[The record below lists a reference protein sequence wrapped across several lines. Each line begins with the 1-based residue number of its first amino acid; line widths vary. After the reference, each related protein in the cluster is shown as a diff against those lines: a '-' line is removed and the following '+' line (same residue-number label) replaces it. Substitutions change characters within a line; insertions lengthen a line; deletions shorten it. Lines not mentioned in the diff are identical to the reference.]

1 MVFKATFNNISA
13 IAWSSV
19 YCCLKQ
25 EYREKTND
33 LSQITD
39 KLDHIVLHRVHLAM
53 KGVSTLEVK
62 GSDCTC
68 SYKSNYI
75 ANMTTT
81 VLLKRILKRNN
92 TYQTGLYNYLF
103 LCGCLVVC
111 LFVFLFCNWLF
122 VCLVG
127 FLLLFFF
134 VCFCFS
140 SFWSSLEFL
149 KKVYDSLLSLT
160 HLHAI
165 MIFFHF
171 TIGSFHWVLRFFLAN
186 HTDPHARHE
195 WNITEMWH

>member
-1 MVFKATFNNISA
+1 MCCYVSRYVLVGPS
-13 IAWSSV
+13 WS
-19 YCCLKQ
+19 C
-25 EYREKTND
+25 
-33 LSQITD
+33 SQ
-39 KLDHIVLHRVHLAM
+39 
-53 KGVSTLEVK
+53 
-62 GSDCTC
+62 C
-68 SYKSNYI
+68 SWI
-75 ANMTTT
+75 
-81 VLLKRILKRNN
+81 
-92 TYQTGLYNYLF
+92 YNYMYNHCLSPLKLKPLSWRGV

-186 HTDPHARHE
+186 HTDHCLSLQIVHFLIPFGYF
-195 WNITEMWH
+195 NFI